1 MKITDFLFG
10 LAISLFFRLSS
21 WLCSVPMWL
30 TLILHFVTGLPLYWF
45 WATLAVWLLVGII
58 RYCVIVFARW
68 GANSPEMPKEN
79 KNPYSHKDK

>member
-58 RYCVIVFARW
+58 RYCPLGREFTR
-68 GANSPEMPKEN
+68 NTKRKQKPLFT
-79 KNPYSHKDK
+79 